1 MVGFISYL
9 APLLNYLRRQS
20 PGPKFPPDFRQAGER
35 GAKTPFG
42 RCWCA
47 AMTIAPWIALTAAL
61 ASAARGGKEAAYGPR
76 APPPLTRCEAST
88 KCVCAGVYDNW
99 LYERMSGY
107 VYYSSARGRRRSL
120 SLQKTPTSNFISGG
134 LRQPPNLQGG
144 RKRTQ
149 DTSPS
154 SFFPFPGIPG
164 TGTTQPHLCFLMCRA

>member
-20 PGPKFPPDFRQAGER
+20 PGPPFPPDFRQAGER

-107 VYYSSARGRRRSL
+107 VYYSSARAGGVLYPSRKHRRPILFRGVSGNH
-120 SLQKTPTSNFISGG
+120 PTSRGVESGHKIPRRP
-134 LRQPPNLQGG
+134 LFFLFRAYQVLEPPNL
-144 RKRTQ
+144 
-149 DTSPS
+149 
-154 SFFPFPGIPG
+154 I
-164 TGTTQPHLCFLMCRA
+164 